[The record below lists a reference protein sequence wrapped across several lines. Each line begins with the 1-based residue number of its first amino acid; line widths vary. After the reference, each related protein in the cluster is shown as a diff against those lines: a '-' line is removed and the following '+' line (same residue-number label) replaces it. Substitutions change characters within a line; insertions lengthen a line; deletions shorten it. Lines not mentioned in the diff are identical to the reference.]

1 MALPL
6 QPLGDICHVPG
17 AGVTQK
23 LSISG
28 IYSVKMCHVKMVH
41 MVC

>member
-1 MALPL
+1 VALPL
-6 QPLGDICHVPG
+6 QPLGDICHV
-17 AGVTQK
+17 AAVTQK